1 MIRTTHISDA
11 TAICNIYNYYVE
23 NTTITFEEIAVSVE
37 DMCTRIAFS
46 LDKYA
51 HIVYLD
57 NNEIVGYAYA
67 TTWRTREAY
76 RFSTETTV
84 YLKQGYEGK
93 GIGMLLY
100 IELIKQL
107 KSKGFHLLIG
117 CITIPNEQSI
127 WLHEKLGFQK
137 AGHFNQAGWKF
148 NQWLDVGFWELT
160 I

>member
-37 DMCTRIAFS
+37 DTCTRIAFS

-127 WLHEKLGFQK
+127 RLHEKLGFQK

>member
-1 MIRTTHISDA
+1 MIRTTRISDA

-37 DMCTRIAFS
+37 DTCTRIAFS

-127 WLHEKLGFQK
+127 RLHEKLGFQK